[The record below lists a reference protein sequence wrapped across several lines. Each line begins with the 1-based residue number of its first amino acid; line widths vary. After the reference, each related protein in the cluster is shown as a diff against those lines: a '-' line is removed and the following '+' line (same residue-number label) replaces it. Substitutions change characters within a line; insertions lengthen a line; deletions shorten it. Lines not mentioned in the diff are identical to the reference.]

1 MEARAVAP
9 TPGLWRRVFEVIQA
23 VEMSSGECQDLRI
36 DALERRVAELETALR
51 SGASASSEASSTS
64 VQETS

>member
-9 TPGLWRRVFEVIQA
+9 TPGLWRRVFRVVQA

-36 DALERRVAELETALR
+36 DALERRVAELEMALR
-51 SGASASSEASSTS
+51 SRASASSEASSTS
-64 VQETS
+64 LQETS